1 MYIVTITN
9 NKGGVG
15 KTTLSSNIAVG
26 LSMQNKKV
34 LLIEIDGQQ
43 DLATSWAGVDGAT
56 KSIHKQKNTV
66 KDALIDG
73 SVPVSDA
80 VINIMTNLDYIK
92 GDDTLALSGNLT
104 DLTVM
109 ARNLIAV
116 RDNYDVVII
125 DTPPQIDTY
134 VASAIKMSDLIIIPA
149 EADLYAI
156 TGTIKTIQL
165 IRSINDNADAIVA
178 LNKVN
183 LSSGPQL
190 RVIDD
195 FKRNLVIQGVPVYT
209 TIEDSLTVKTAI
221 NRDMLPLLATKYAA
235 NNKVVPQIMDLVD
248 YIKERA

>member
-1 MYIVTITN
+1 
-9 NKGGVG
+9 
-15 KTTLSSNIAVG
+15 
-26 LSMQNKKV
+26 
-34 LLIEIDGQQ
+34 
-43 DLATSWAGVDGAT
+43 
-56 KSIHKQKNTV
+56 
-66 KDALIDG
+66 DG

-195 FKRNLVIQGVPVYT
+195 FKRNLVIQGE
-209 TIEDSLTVKTAI
+209 IG
-221 NRDMLPLLATKYAA
+221 
-235 NNKVVPQIMDLVD
+235 
-248 YIKERA
+248 RASCRE